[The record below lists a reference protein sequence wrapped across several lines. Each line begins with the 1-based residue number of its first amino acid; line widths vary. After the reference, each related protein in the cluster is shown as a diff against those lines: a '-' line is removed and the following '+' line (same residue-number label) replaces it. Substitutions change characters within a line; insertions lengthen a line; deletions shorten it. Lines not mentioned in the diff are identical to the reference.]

1 MKAKGSLAKK
11 LKSNLYDLSTVII
24 FLTLIL
30 VFTVINAVN
39 GNRYLTMSNLS
50 VIINQASFLAL
61 LGVAQMVVLLTGG
74 VNLSIGAIMV
84 FSSIIAGPYLMQQ
97 SGYFWLIPVLI
108 MLLFGGL
115 AGGVNGI
122 LVTQFKLP
130 AFIATFSAMYIF
142 RGLAWIIQGRT
153 VIYRINENI
162 RFLAMGRL
170 FTIGGFTVTM
180 PMLISIG
187 LILIMSFALRKT
199 VFGSKVYFT
208 GSNPVAAKFSGI
220 NVNKII
226 ILIHILSGVL
236 AGFCGVM
243 YAARVNAAE
252 PGMYTSAHFD
262 AISVAL
268 IGGISMRGGFG
279 NVWGV
284 AIGALIIS
292 TIQSGMNSIQL
303 PSEYQTLVLGLLIIL
318 SVFFNQFLIKA
329 KQNAANELSTEE
341 ETIAA

>member
-1 MKAKGSLAKK
+1 MKNESTFVKK
-11 LKSNLYDLSTVII
+11 LKSHLFNLSTVII
-24 FLTLIL
+24 FLAIVLI
-30 VFTVINAVN
+30 FTIINAIG
-39 GNRYLTMSNLS
+39 GNNYLTLSNLS
-50 VIINQASFLAL
+50 VIVNQASFLAL

-84 FSSIIAGPYLMQQ
+84 FSSIIAGPYLMEQ
-97 SGYFWLIPVLI
+97 SGVFWLLPVII
-108 MLLFGGL
+108 MLIFGGV
-115 AGGVNGI
+115 AGGFNGL
-122 LVTQFKLP
+122 LVTKFKLP

-170 FTIGGFTVTM
+170 FSIGGFTVTM

-187 LILIMSFALRKT
+187 LIIIISFVLRKT
-199 VFGSKVYFT
+199 TFGEKVYFT
-208 GSNPVAAKFSGI
+208 GSNSVAARFSGI
-220 NVNKII
+220 PIHKITMI
-226 ILIHILSGVL
+226 IHILSGVL

-303 PSEYQTLVLGLLIIL
+303 PSEYQTLVLGVLIIL
-318 SVFFNQFLIKA
+318 SVFFNQFLIQA
-329 KQNAANELSTEE
+329 KQNATNELSTDQQ
-341 ETIAA
+341 AA

>member
-170 FTIGGFTVTM
+170 FTIGGF
-180 PMLISIG
+180 
-187 LILIMSFALRKT
+187 ALRKT

>member
-1 MKAKGSLAKK
+1 MKNESTFVKK
-11 LKSNLYDLSTVII
+11 LKSHLFNLSTVII
-24 FLTLIL
+24 FLAIVLI
-30 VFTVINAVN
+30 FTIINAIG
-39 GNRYLTMSNLS
+39 GNNYLTLSNLS
-50 VIINQASFLAL
+50 VIVNQASFLAL

-84 FSSIIAGPYLMQQ
+84 FSSIIAGPYLMEQ
-97 SGYFWLIPVLI
+97 SGVFWLLPVII
-108 MLLFGGL
+108 MLIFGGV
-115 AGGVNGI
+115 AGGFNGL
-122 LVTQFKLP
+122 LVTKFKLP

-170 FTIGGFTVTM
+170 FSIGGFTVTM

-187 LILIMSFALRKT
+187 LIIIISFVLRKT
-199 VFGSKVYFT
+199 TFGEKVYFT
-208 GSNPVAAKFSGI
+208 GSNSVAARFSGI
-220 NVNKII
+220 PIHKITMI
-226 ILIHILSGVL
+226 IHILSGVL

-279 NVWGV
+279 KVWGV

-303 PSEYQTLVLGLLIIL
+303 PSEYQTLVLGVLIIL
-318 SVFFNQFLIKA
+318 SVFFNQFLIQA
-329 KQNAANELSTEE
+329 KQNATNELSTDQQ
-341 ETIAA
+341 AA